1 MTKKY
6 ALNSYYY
13 VLLGLAFLLS
23 LHPKFIPPVIILL
36 SVIAL
41 FLFKPKEIIKSRVV
55 IGFFAF
61 YILYALGLLYTNDLD
76 AGLFDLQVK
85 LSILIFPISLFPITQ
100 LSTDRLN
107 KVYAFFILG
116 CLVAIFICVNIAF
129 WNYTYERWAIKQS
142 LYSENLGINFFLSS
156 RVSYFMHPSYFA
168 MYLGFA
174 VAILLYKPSG
184 LFANIFLRYGTILIL
199 SISIIFLAS
208 KLGILLLILLLL
220 FFLFSFKSK
229 KMVVAVLV
237 LFVGVFIALISFS
250 TEFANKFKNMTS
262 AFETTKVDHTSA
274 ESSAARVLIWESTT
288 SLIKQSPLIGYGTGG
303 VKKVLNKKYE
313 ESGYTGVLSHELN
326 AHNQLLQSTLAL
338 GVFGL
343 LSILLIFYYAFK
355 EFSYS
360 KSKLGKMLLIILFI
374 NFMVESML
382 ETQAG
387 VVFFAFW
394 ILFESYYN
402 KVNLSLENT
411 QTV

>member
-1 MTKKY
+1 MTKKH

-41 FLFKPKEIIKSRVV
+41 FLFKPKEIFKTRV
-55 IGFFAF
+55 IMAFLAF
-61 YILYALGLLYTNDLD
+61 YVLHIIGLAYTNDLN
-76 AGLFDLQVK
+76 AGIFDLQVK
-85 LSILIFPISLFPITQ
+85 LSILIFPISLFPISQ
-100 LSTDRLN
+100 LPTVRLN
-107 KVYAFFILG
+107 RVYEFFVIG

-184 LFANIFLRYGTILIL
+184 FFTNVFLRYGTIVIL

-208 KLGILLLILLLL
+208 KLGILLLVLLLS

-229 KMVVAVLV
+229 KMIAAVLV

-262 AFETTKVDHTSA
+262 AFETTKVDQTSA

-303 VKKVLNKKYE
+303 VKKALNKKYE

-338 GVFGL
+338 GIFGL
-343 LSILLIFYYAFK
+343 ISILLIFYYAFK

-360 KSKLGKMLLIILFI
+360 KSKLGKMLLIILFV

-394 ILFESYYN
+394 ILFELFIQKSD
-402 KVNLSLENT
+402 LPAANT
-411 QTV
+411 NTL